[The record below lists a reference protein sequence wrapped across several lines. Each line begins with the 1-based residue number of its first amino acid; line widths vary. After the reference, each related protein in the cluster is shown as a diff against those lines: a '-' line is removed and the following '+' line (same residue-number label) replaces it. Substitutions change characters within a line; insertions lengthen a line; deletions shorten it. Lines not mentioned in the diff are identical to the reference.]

1 MADGIGW
8 AIILLLLCACG
19 AAAVIYKKRM
29 NQRQAFY
36 QAQSSHYSYMQ
47 TQQKVPDV

>member
-8 AIILLLLCACG
+8 VILVILLCACG
-19 AAAVIYKKRM
+19 AAVVIYKKRE

-47 TQQKVPDV
+47 A